1 MFVLMSD
8 VWPALKYEN
17 NCASFKENYS
27 LKLVIAFKMAYSCC
41 FSLGGGIKIFKNFSN
56 KVLKH
61 QLLLSS
67 LVSH

>member
-41 FSLGGGIKIFKNFSN
+41 FSLGGGGELRFSRISQIKF
-56 KVLKH
+56 
-61 QLLLSS
+61 
-67 LVSH
+67 